1 MTEINLE
8 RFRKIQ
14 IYLEQTRY
22 FQVNLDNAKKNLED
36 FRYIQTRKIQKF
48 SDIYL
53 VIFRSIQTKK
63 IQVYLDKFRIIQI
76 YLEIS

>member
-22 FQVNLDNAKKNLED
+22 FQVNLDNAKK
-36 FRYIQTRKIQKF
+36 IQKILDILRQEKF
-48 SDIYL
+48 RNFQIYL
-53 VIFRSIQTKK
+53 VIFRSIPEKNSGK
-63 IQVYLDKFRIIQI
+63 YI
-76 YLEIS
+76 